1 MTLATLS
8 SNAYDTQY
16 WLERADEAPR
26 QAEGMTHPPA
36 KRDMLPIA
44 AGYERL
50 TQHAE
55 EQTRRFQLAKWV
67 RWPRS

>member
-1 MTLATLS
+1 MRAGPIPIPGWALIFLSYFAALA
-8 SNAYDTQY
+8 SNI
-16 WLERADEAPR
+16 P
-26 QAEGMTHPPA
+26 
-36 KRDMLPIA
+36 A

-50 TQHAE
+50 AQHAE